1 MTPATS
7 TPGAAAADAAAGDE
21 VAANQRLGA
30 YIRRVRHARGLTLV
44 QLAEATALSHPFLS
58 QLERGL
64 AQPSLSSLR
73 RIAVAL
79 QTSPIELIG
88 ASDAPAA
95 DAVPVEVHRR
105 GERPLDATF
114 ASGAAR
120 MLVHGERPLHPL
132 EMEGTNTEPGET
144 FVHGEDEFAYV
155 LEGEVVFELDGA
167 CEQLRAG
174 DSAYYAGGVSHR
186 WWSATGAP
194 YRLVVVKQGTPMR
207 LGEEDA

>member
-1 MTPATS
+1 MTPSA
-7 TPGAAAADAAAGDE
+7 PPAPAKDADAGDI
-21 VAANQRLGA
+21 AANQRLGA
-30 YIRRVRHARGLTLV
+30 HIRRIRHLRGLTLV

-79 QTSPIELIG
+79 QTSPIELIA

-105 GERPLDATF
+105 GERPLDQSF
-114 ASGAAR
+114 AAGAAR
-120 MLVHGERPLHPL
+120 MLVHGDRPLHPL
-132 EMEGTNTEPGET
+132 EMEGDNTEPGES

-155 LEGEVVFELDGA
+155 VEGEVVFELDGA
-167 CEQLRAG
+167 REHLRAG
-174 DSAYYAGGVSHR
+174 DSAYYAGGVAHR
-186 WWSATGAP
+186 WWSATGGA
-194 YRLVVVKQGTPMR
+194 YRLVVVKQGTPIR
-207 LGEEDA
+207 LGEDDA

>member
-1 MTPATS
+1 MTPPSAPTAPAKD
-7 TPGAAAADAAAGDE
+7 TDAGD

-30 YIRRVRHARGLTLV
+30 HIRRIRHLRGLTLV
-44 QLAEATALSHPFLS
+44 QVAEATALSHPFLS

-79 QTSPIELIG
+79 QTSPIELIA
-88 ASDAPAA
+88 ASDGPSA

-105 GERPLDATF
+105 GERPLDETF
-114 ASGAAR
+114 AAGAAR
-120 MLVHGERPLHPL
+120 MLAHGDRPLHPL

-155 LEGEVVFELDGA
+155 VEGEVVFELDGVR
-167 CEQLRAG
+167 EHLHAG
-174 DSAYYAGGVSHR
+174 DSAYYGGGVAHR
-186 WWSATGAP
+186 WWSATGAG
-194 YRLVVVKQGTPMR
+194 YRLVVVKQGTPVR
-207 LGEEDA
+207 LGEDEA